1 MKSIIASPLALAT
14 YHLLVMPT
22 LPFTA
27 TFSRSPIP
35 CNPQLSLHPSNLHST
50 TSGDDRGSGSSSRSQ
65 TSSNPNSLD
74 VDVDADAYNRDRS
87 HPNLSKND
95 PRSSEF
101 APLSPLP
108 PTATRLTRLESESR
122 SSSIYVPSGTDS
134 YWDLLDEISQLE
146 ADLSAGRE
154 AGISSE
160 AEYAV
165 KALLRRKQAK
175 DPEYVYRITSGAARA
190 AERLGKEE
198 EARKYREESGRA
210 RRFLPQFNLEG
221 LWVGKYG
228 SHGFEM
234 INVTYSG
241 DKLIAYKVTGDQ
253 NIPRGEITFTAD
265 LTPHHPAS
273 TASKSSSD
281 SNKNQKL
288 DPIFLSD
295 SSSKKWGT
303 KRLPR
308 FHGRGHAAEPDFKN
322 PQFMEGQLVVIG
334 EGDYFSFAW
343 IPLEHQI
350 FFGRPSPELTLKML
364 REGGGA
370 SLTAGIGSPVPGAD
384 AEVRECVEY
393 VGRCFEV
400 TSDVIL
406 DEMVEGR
413 VDPFSC
419 IWHGNEELDQCY
431 FE

>member
-1 MKSIIASPLALAT
+1 MKSMISSPLALAT
-14 YHLLVMPT
+14 FHLLAVPT

-27 TFSRSPIP
+27 PSFQPLNH
-35 CNPQLSLHPSNLHST
+35 CNPRRSFNPTNLHST
-50 TSGDDRGSGSSSRSQ
+50 TSGDDRGFGSSRSQ
-65 TSSNPNSLD
+65 TSSQTPDHLET
-74 VDVDADAYNRDRS
+74 YENRHDL
-87 HPNLSKND
+87 HPNLSQND

-101 APLSPLP
+101 TPLSPLP
-108 PTATRLTRLESESR
+108 PTSTRLTRLESESR
-122 SSSIYVPSGTDS
+122 SSSIYIPSGTDP
-134 YWDLLDEISQLE
+134 YWDLLDEISRLE

-160 AEYAV
+160 AEQAV

-190 AERLGKEE
+190 AERLGREE
-198 EARKYREESGRA
+198 EARRFREESARA

-234 INVTYSG
+234 INVTYTG

-265 LTPHHPAS
+265 LTPQHPTPTS
-273 TASKSSSD
+273 FKPSSD
-281 SNKNQKL
+281 SNHQHPKL
-288 DPIFLSD
+288 DPIILSE

-308 FHGRGHAAEPDFKN
+308 FHGRGHAAEPNFQN

-370 SLTAGIGSPVPGAD
+370 TLTAGIGSPVPGAD

-393 VGRCFEV
+393 AGRCLEV

-419 IWHGNEELDQCY
+419 IWHGNEDLDQCY